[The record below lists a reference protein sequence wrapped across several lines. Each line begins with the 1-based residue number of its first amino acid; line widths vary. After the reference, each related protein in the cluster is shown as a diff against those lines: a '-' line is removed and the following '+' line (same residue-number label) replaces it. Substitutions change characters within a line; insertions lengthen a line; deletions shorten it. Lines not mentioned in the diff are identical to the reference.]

1 MALQGVVDDKTDTRR
16 TNVAY
21 MNLPL
26 DPSRTGDEAGALE
39 AGLRERIVGQ
49 DEAIRQIVDLYQMHL
64 TGLTFPGRPVGNM
77 LFLGPTGSG
86 KTRIVEAT
94 AESLV
99 GTSRAVIKIDC
110 GEFQHSHEISKLVG
124 SPPGYLGHRETK
136 AMLSQKTLDE
146 YHTEKTKLSFV
157 LFDEIEK
164 ANDAL
169 WNLLLGILDK
179 ATLTL
184 GNNERTDFSRSVIF
198 MTSNLGATEMAAH
211 LTPKIGFASGRRSDD
226 GSAVS
231 SEILEKMAASAQ
243 EAARRKFTPEFL
255 NRLDKVVVFHPLG
268 EKELH
273 EVLDIELDRMQQ
285 HIMDNSRTPFAFR
298 LTEAAKAQL
307 LREGTDIR
315 YGARHLRRAIQ
326 RLVMQPLSCLLA
338 SRQVNLGDVIR
349 IDEGGALGQMCFVK
363 EASAI
368 AAAVGKVKV
377 AA

>member
-1 MALQGVVDDKTDTRR
+1 M
-16 TNVAY
+16 NVT
-21 MNLPL
+21 L
-26 DPSRTGDEAGALE
+26 DPSRTGDEAETLE
-39 AGLRERIVGQ
+39 AGLRQRIVGQ
-49 DEAIRQIVDLYQMHL
+49 DDAVKQIVDLYQMYL
-64 TGLTFPGRPVGNM
+64 TGLNYPGRPVGNL

-99 GTSRAVIKIDC
+99 GTARAVIKVDC

-146 YHTEKTKLSFV
+146 YHTETTKLSFV

-184 GNNERTDFSRSVIF
+184 GNNERTDFSRAIIF
-198 MTSNLGATEMAAH
+198 MTSNLGAGEMAAH
-211 LTPKIGFASGRRSDD
+211 LAPKMGFAPARRPDD
-226 GSAVS
+226 SSPIGEDVAGKMAGSAT
-231 SEILEKMAASAQ
+231 

-255 NRLDKVVVFHPLG
+255 NRLDRIVVFRPLA
-268 EKELH
+268 ESELRQ
-273 EVLDIELDRMQQ
+273 VLDIELFRMQQ
-285 HIMDNSRTPFAFR
+285 HILDNSKAPFVFR
-298 LTEAAKAQL
+298 LTDGAKEQL
-307 LREGTDIR
+307 LREGTDMR

-326 RLVMQPLSCLLA
+326 RLVMNPLSCLLA
-338 SRQVNLGDVIR
+338 SRQVGLGDMVR
-349 IDEGGALGQMCFVK
+349 VDCARNGAAMNFTKEGAGLPMHTMLK
-363 EASAI
+363 S
-368 AAAVGKVKV
+368 VGGLSV

>member
-1 MALQGVVDDKTDTRR
+1 MALM
-16 TNVAY
+16 NVT
-21 MNLPL
+21 L

-39 AGLRERIVGQ
+39 EGLRQRIVGQ
-49 DEAIRQIVDLYQMHL
+49 DDAIRQIVDLYQMYL
-64 TGLTFPGRPVGNM
+64 TGLSYPGRPLGNL

-86 KTRIVEAT
+86 KTRIVEAA
-94 AESLV
+94 AECLI
-99 GTSRAVIKIDC
+99 GTPRAVIKIDC

-146 YHTEKTKLSFV
+146 YHTDTTKLSFV

-184 GNNERTDFSRSVIF
+184 GNNERTDFSRAIIF
-198 MTSNLGATEMAAH
+198 MTSNLGAGEMAAH
-211 LTPKIGFASGRRSDD
+211 LAPKLGFAPTRRPED
-226 GSAVS
+226 S
-231 SEILEKMAASAQ
+231 SLISEEISNKMAQSAT

-255 NRLDKVVVFHPLG
+255 NRLDKIVVFKPLG
-268 EKELH
+268 AHELRQ
-273 EVLDIELDRMQQ
+273 VLDIELFRVQQ
-285 HIMDNSRTPFAFR
+285 HILENGKSPFVFR
-298 LTEAAKAQL
+298 LTEGAKEQL
-307 LREGTDIR
+307 LREGTDMR

-326 RLVMQPLSCLLA
+326 RLVMNPLSSLMA
-338 SRQVNLGDVIR
+338 SRQLSLGDMVR
-349 IDEGGALGQMCFVK
+349 VEAGKASGQMNFVK
-363 EASAI
+363 EGMGMPLHTMQK
-368 AAAVGKVKV
+368 AVGGGGLSV